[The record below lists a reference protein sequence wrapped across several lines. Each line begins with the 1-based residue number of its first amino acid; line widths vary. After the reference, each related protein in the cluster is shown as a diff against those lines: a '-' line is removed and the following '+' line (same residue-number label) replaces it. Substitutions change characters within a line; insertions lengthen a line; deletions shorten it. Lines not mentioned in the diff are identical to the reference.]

1 MSLRHRCCPHPLHW
15 PLISSSPCSHTDLS
29 PMISNIQK
37 IAAPDPRSLRPHF
50 PGGISTPRHAPAPSD
65 GENILRDK
73 DATRDSHLDI
83 REPGERRQR
92 HGRDGN
98 KTLSFR
104 GKHEKK
110 VDSSG
115 DSQCLSSRSSINI
128 MKLARNIWI
137 IVRHWGR
144 PLSTEHSNVT
154 VGDETRSWQ
163 FRIFRMSQ
171 RREKRE
177 GDCYLRRLLHCGS
190 RRDPSPRHHYEI
202 PKTFG

>member
-1 MSLRHRCCPHPLHW
+1 
-15 PLISSSPCSHTDLS
+15 
-29 PMISNIQK
+29 MISNIQK

-104 GKHEKK
+104 GK
-110 VDSSG
+110 SG
-115 DSQCLSSRSSINI
+115 
-128 MKLARNIWI
+128 AWEE
-137 IVRHWGR
+137 G
-144 PLSTEHSNVT
+144 
-154 VGDETRSWQ
+154 GQ
-163 FRIFRMSQ
+163 FRRQSVSVIKKLNKYYEA
-171 RREKRE
+171 REK
-177 GDCYLRRLLHCGS
+177 YLNHR
-190 RRDPSPRHHYEI
+190 
-202 PKTFG
+202 